1 MTSTESTSTGGLADV
16 PRLASGS
23 APEARRWWA
32 LAVLALVQFTI
43 VIDTTVV
50 NVALPTIGRELDVG
64 VGGLSWVVNGY
75 LLAAGGLLLL
85 GGRLAD
91 VCGRRR
97 LFLVGT
103 TVFAVA
109 SLCCALA
116 PSSEALIAARFAQ
129 GAGEAMASPAALSII
144 ALLFPDRGERGKALG
159 IWGGLAGVGA
169 TVGVVLSG
177 AMTDTVGWRWLFVL
191 NLPFALAALVLV
203 PRLVRRDSAPAV
215 AGSRRLDLPGAV
227 LVTGG
232 ATALV
237 SGVLSAA
244 REGWT
249 DATTLLL
256 LGLAAAALA
265 SFVVVES
272 RTEDPLVPLRFF
284 RDRTRVSANAAT
296 VFVVGVMAGMFLLL
310 TLYTQ
315 GVLGYSPLR
324 TGMVYV
330 PFCVVFVA
338 GIGLAIP
345 IMQRF
350 GERATLLTAFA
361 VALPGMLLLSQL
373 PVQAGYLRDLL
384 PALLVLAVGL
394 GMAFPAL
401 QTAALNGVSDEDA
414 GLAAGVQIA
423 VQALSTALG
432 VAVLLSFAIRTTAE
446 QAALGVVA
454 DEAATAGYR
463 VAFTAGAGSLA
474 LGFLLVLVTM
484 PRRSRSYR
492 RDQSATAAQAVST
505 SATLL

>member
-1 MTSTESTSTGGLADV
+1 MTATGIPAAA
-16 PRLASGS
+16 PRAAS
-23 APEARRWWA
+23 APDARRWWA

-43 VIDTTVV
+43 VIDSTVV

-97 LFLVGT
+97 LFLLGT
-103 TVFAVA
+103 VVFALA

-116 PSSEALIAARFAQ
+116 PTSEVLIAARFAQ

-144 ALLFPDRGERGKALG
+144 ALLFPDRAERGKALG
-159 IWGGLAGVGA
+159 VWGGLAGIGA

-177 AMTDTVGWRWLFVL
+177 TLTGTMGWRWLFGF

-203 PRLVRRDSAPAV
+203 PRLVRRDEEPA
-215 AGSRRLDLPGAV
+215 AGGSQRLDLPGAV

-244 REGWT
+244 SRGWGEP
-249 DATTLLL
+249 ATLLL
-256 LGLAAAALA
+256 LGLATAAFL
-265 SFVVVES
+265 SFVVVEH

-284 RDRTRVSANAAT
+284 ADRTRVSANAAT

-315 GVLGYSPLR
+315 EVLGYSPLR
-324 TGMVYV
+324 TGLVYV
-330 PFCVVFVA
+330 PFCVVFVV

-345 IMQRF
+345 LMQRF

-361 VALPGMLLLSQL
+361 VALPGMLLLAQL

-401 QTAALNGVSDEDA
+401 QSAALHGVSDEDA

-432 VAVLLSFAIRTTAE
+432 VAVLLSFALRTTAA
-446 QAALGVVA
+446 QLGLGVA
-454 DEAATAGYR
+454 AGEAATAGYR
-463 VAFTAGAGSLA
+463 VAFTAGAVSLT
-474 LGFLLVLVTM
+474 LGFLLVLLAM
-484 PRRSRSYR
+484 PRRSGSYR
-492 RDQSATAAQAVST
+492 RDHSTTAVQAAST
-505 SATLL
+505 SDTLL